1 MGGGIGVDWEKIA
14 KFEVPC
20 AQAAAETM
28 KVDKPYTLK
37 NKTNNMISRLMRVV
51 AAAMAVAVCMLAQ
64 GCVKGDG
71 DAAAEISDAELEV
84 REGNYQKATEVCNE
98 LKQSADS
105 ASLTAKEL
113 CRMSL
118 IYAAAADR
126 DIDSE
131 TNMAQAVGC
140 LERAYQVN
148 RDSVEDFIE
157 NLPVDQMSTARIA
170 LMLLSTKGLDM
181 SDYIDEDSVHIEE
194 DEEHP
199 SLSDHGHEFFE

>member
-1 MGGGIGVDWEKIA
+1 
-14 KFEVPC
+14 
-20 AQAAAETM
+20 
-28 KVDKPYTLK
+28 
-37 NKTNNMISRLMRVV
+37 
-51 AAAMAVAVCMLAQ
+51 
-64 GCVKGDG
+64 
-71 DAAAEISDAELEV
+71 
-84 REGNYQKATEVCNE
+84 
-98 LKQSADS
+98 
-105 ASLTAKEL
+105 
-113 CRMSL
+113 MSL